1 MHKKI
6 IAGGVVIGPN
16 NKIVVVNQNND
27 SWSLPKGHVEKGE
40 TILQTAKRE
49 IHEETGLDINKLKLI
64 KKLGVYERF
73 SFNKGARADN
83 PNQLGIRHIYLF
95 KTLQKTLQPLDDENP
110 EARWV
115 TIEQAE
121 KIFSH
126 PKDKVFFKTIK
137 KQIYQA
143 L

>member
-40 TILQTAKRE
+40 KILQAAKRE

-73 SFNKGARADN
+73 SFNKGAQTDN
-83 PNQLGIRHIYLF
+83 LNQLGIRHIYLF
-95 KTLQKTLQPLDDENP
+95 KTSQKTLQPLDSENP
-110 EARWV
+110 RAQWLPIKQVR
-115 TIEQAE
+115 E
-121 KIFSH
+121 KLSH
-126 PKDKVFFKTIK
+126 PKDKEFFKTVE
-137 KQIYQA
+137 KQIYQT